1 MTQRRN
7 TMTLITKFKS
17 GKVVTY
23 ENVDDVDLDKY
34 DDYLYVYMVNGSLLR
49 CRAHAVRFFIQR
61 YSTGDEYVVFPDNE
75 Y

>member
-17 GKVVTY
+17 GKVVT
-23 ENVDDVDLDKY
+23 Y